1 MGLVTDWI
9 IGLISRHV
17 ESSGTV
23 VWYDPERAYT
33 ALAEG
38 LSPEQVA
45 GARVLCYRPE
55 RGFIALRREI
65 EPLWG
70 DALTPPRLVVY
81 VPLAKQETHN
91 ALIEFEVAG
100 VVLLPGQQPREQNTA
115 LAFVASRA
123 LDKILPPA
131 ALEQIVN
138 QAQAGQLSLSELD
151 DIASKGME
159 GQAGAIAVIFGTS
172 DYREVALRFLSDP
185 TVDAKIMERQ
195 ALDNLAA
202 LLQNALGVSF
212 SERGGCDG
220 LRRELAR
227 HILIADFTEALGDR
241 APASLRTAQVSMLP
255 GARRAAAELAATWRN
270 RRDLSASYAAF
281 ARDLEAQISQT
292 IAELDLPA
300 LARTETFAGAEARLQ
315 TAIEE
320 ALTENPTPDLV
331 AIAEK
336 RRSGFWSVQEPEA
349 IKIRWDVIATAGRLL
364 LDIAAVD
371 KTLKGKKWSAAA
383 LIAGYT
389 SGESPW
395 CKVDTLQRRLERDF
409 GNLYLELHRH
419 ESLIRLVAQARDRY
433 SRVCNSLAEVFTSAY
448 EADRFEVP
456 GVLSQV
462 HIYPRIVADAQR
474 DGKVAY
480 VLVDALRFE
489 MGHELQQIM
498 SEAGWNTMLMPALAT
513 VPTITEVGMAA
524 LLPGADRGIAIEGEG
539 DTLTV
544 TVDGTKLKTRQD
556 RINYL
561 SDYLRQLK
569 KREAIADLKQL
580 APLVDMHLANSI
592 KDADLILVTA
602 SEDIDGLCEN
612 SPNLARRML
621 DEVLTQLQRAVR
633 ALFSRGVQTVI
644 ITADHGYLFG
654 EELTSGQTID
664 SPGGKPILLKRR
676 AWIGKGGT
684 TPPGVLR
691 APLAAFGIS
700 SSMEIAT
707 PRGLSYFK
715 VRGGKTQYFHGGLSL
730 QELTIPVLVVKPG
743 RARPAEAPA
752 KMRWSIRLGGKAITT
767 RFVSVTVEGRTE
779 ELLPV
784 QPPPVQVEIR
794 AGDKIISEPVSASY
808 GFDETRKEVRLLM
821 NEDDARAV
829 VPNTITL
836 MIKETPDASEVAVHL
851 LDAQTGISLCSLD
864 HVPLSIRL

>member
-45 GARVLCYRPE
+45 DARVLCYRPE

-227 HILIADFTEALGDR
+227 HILIADFTEALGER
-241 APASLRTAQVSMLP
+241 APVSLHTAQVSALP

-270 RRDLSASYAAF
+270 RRDLSTSYAAF
-281 ARDLEAQISQT
+281 AGDLEAQIRQT

-300 LARTETFAGAEARLQ
+300 LARTRTFAGAEARLQ

-320 ALTENPTPDLV
+320 ALAKNPTPDLV
-331 AIAEK
+331 EMAEQ
-336 RRSGFWSVQEPEA
+336 RRSGFWSIQDPGA
-349 IKIRWDVIATAGRLL
+349 IKTRWDVIATAGHLL
-364 LDIAAVD
+364 LEIAAVE
-371 KTLKGKKWSAAA
+371 KALKGKKWSAAA
-383 LIAGYT
+383 LISKYT
-389 SGESPW
+389 SCDSPW

-409 GNLYLELHRH
+409 GNLYVELQHH
-419 ESLIRLVAQARDRY
+419 ESLIRLVAQVHDRY
-433 SRVCNSLAEVFTSAY
+433 SRVCNSLAEAFTDAY
-448 EADRFEVP
+448 EAGKFEVP
-456 GVLSQV
+456 GVLSQAN
-462 HIYPRIVADAQR
+462 IYPRIVAEAQR
-474 DGKVAY
+474 NGPVAY
-480 VLVDALRFE
+480 ILVDALRFE
-489 MGHELQQIM
+489 MGHDLQHMM
-498 SEAGWNTMLMPALAT
+498 SEAGWDTTLTPALAT

-524 LLPGADRGIAIEGEG
+524 LLPGADRGIAIEDEH

-544 TVDGTKLKTRQD
+544 LVDGTRLKTRQD

-561 SDYLRQLK
+561 DHYLQQLP
-569 KREAIADLKQL
+569 KRLAVADLKQL
-580 APLVDMHLANSI
+580 APLVNKHLADSV
-592 KDADLILVTA
+592 KGADLVLVTA

-612 SPNLARRML
+612 NPDLARRML
-621 DEVLTQLQRAVR
+621 DEVLAQLQRAVR
-633 ALFSRGVQTVI
+633 ALFNNGVQTVI

-654 EELTSGQTID
+654 EKLTSGQTID
-664 SPGGKPILLKRR
+664 PPGGAPILLKRR
-676 AWIGKGGT
+676 VWIGRGGT
-684 TPPGVLR
+684 TAPGVLR

-743 RARPAEAPA
+743 RSRPAEAPA
-752 KMRWSIRLGGKAITT
+752 KMRWAIRLGGKAITT
-767 RFVSVTVEGRTE
+767 RFVSVTVEGRAE
-779 ELLPV
+779 ELLPI
-784 QPPPVQVEIR
+784 QPPTVRAEIR
-794 AGDKIISEPVSASY
+794 AGDEIISVQVSASY
-808 GFDETRKEVRLLM
+808 GFDEERKEVRLLLR
-821 NEDDARAV
+821 EDDAQAIV
-829 VPNTITL
+829 ANTITL
-836 MIKETPDASEVAVHL
+836 MIKEVPQVNEVAVHL
-851 LDAQTGISLCSLD
+851 LDAQTGVSLYSLD